1 MPGALTMTLTL
12 DERLNYIL
20 PRITS
25 RDFLDSNGLG
35 NEIGFWIFDYPP
47 DRELDV
53 RAFLAS
59 TVLPALVRPV
69 PIINAANIDL
79 LTLVTEL
86 LQERKLLDKAMDMQ
100 QTKGDDSALAAL
112 RSVLKE
118 DKLAQKIANQFDIA
132 QLDMLILTGVGAV
145 YPMLR
150 THTLLSALHPIMGK
164 TPLLMFFPGRYDG
177 HSLRLFN
184 TLTEDHYY
192 RAFRL
197 VALEYQWEVESEE
210 QIPEQCEVESGK

>member
-1 MPGALTMTLTL
+1 MNLSF
-12 DERLNYIL
+12 DERLNQIL

-25 RDFLDSNGLG
+25 RDFLDSKGLG

-47 DRELDV
+47 DRELDMRSFV
-53 RAFLAS
+53 FG
-59 TVLPALVRPV
+59 TVLPALAKQV
-69 PIINAANIDL
+69 PALRADTIDL
-79 LTLVTEL
+79 LQLVTSL
-86 LQERKLLDKAMDMQ
+86 LEERNLLDKAMEMQ
-100 QTKGDDSALAAL
+100 KNKGDESTLSAL

-118 DKLAQKIANQFDIA
+118 DKIAQKIAAQHDIA
-132 QLDMLILTGVGAV
+132 NLDLLVLTGVGAV

-184 TLTEDHYY
+184 TLAEDHYY

-197 VALEYQWEVESEE
+197 VPEST
-210 QIPEQCEVESGK
+210 

>member
-1 MPGALTMTLTL
+1 MTLSF
-12 DERLNYIL
+12 DERLNQIL
-20 PRITS
+20 PRVTS
-25 RDFLDSNGLG
+25 RDFLDSKGLG

-47 DRELDV
+47 DRELEL
-53 RAFLAS
+53 RSFLYG
-59 TVLPALVRPV
+59 TVLPALTKQVPAVR
-69 PIINAANIDL
+69 ADTIDL
-79 LTLVTEL
+79 LQLVTGL
-86 LQERKLLDKAMDMQ
+86 LEERKLLDKTIDMQ
-100 QTKGDDSALAAL
+100 LRNGDDSTLAAL

-118 DKLAQKIANQFDIA
+118 DKIAQKIASKHDIPN
-132 QLDMLILTGVGAV
+132 LDLLILTGVGSV

-184 TLTEDHYY
+184 TLAEDHYY

-197 VALEYQWEVESEE
+197 V
-210 QIPEQCEVESGK
+210 PETI

>member
-1 MPGALTMTLTL
+1 MTLSL
-12 DERLNYIL
+12 DERLNQIL

-25 RDFLDSNGLG
+25 RDFLDSKGLG

-47 DRELDV
+47 ERELDV
-53 RAFLAS
+53 RSFLSS
-59 TVLPALVRPV
+59 TVLPALNKQV
-69 PIINAANIDL
+69 PPLSSGTVDL
-79 LTLVTEL
+79 LQLVTEL
-86 LQERKLLDKAMDMQ
+86 LEERNLLEKAMEMQ
-100 QTKGDDSALAAL
+100 QNKGDDSTLASL

-118 DKLAQKIANQFDIA
+118 DKIAQQIATEFDIA
-132 QLDMLILTGVGAV
+132 NLDLLILTGVGAV

-150 THTLLSALHPIMGK
+150 THTLLSALHPIMGT

-184 TLTEDHYY
+184 TLAEDHYY

-197 VALEYQWEVESEE
+197 VPDAT
-210 QIPEQCEVESGK
+210 